1 MLNKLRQFVDASLKT
16 LLSIKT
22 YSISDRMKLEIHTR
36 QLFVCDANAIEPGLL
51 MLFKSSSSLVIT
63 SDRIHIRQ
71 ILNQRWQPDRCR
83 CLTMRNVGVRIS
95 VRAII
100 ILGQNTVRVH
110 PFELFF
116 KIYFVEQVI
125 QNHVLGRMNMTLSVR
140 VRVRCHL

>member
-36 QLFVCDANAIEPGLL
+36 QLFVCDANSIEPGLL
-51 MLFKSSSSLVIT
+51 MLCKSSSLLVIT

-71 ILNQRWQPDRCR
+71 ILNQRWQPDRCQ
-83 CLTMRNVGVRIS
+83 TMRNVGVRIS
-95 VRAII
+95 VFAF

-110 PFELFF
+110 RFELFF